1 MYNYRLYLKI
11 SSIILIV
18 LGGLRCISFFAS
30 LGDYSVLMSMPGYGG
45 TAMAFLLC
53 DALTSLG
60 AVFSGAV
67 GLSKCKQDKGLIIW
81 SILAFAVA
89 AAFLVNAFML
99 IANSSGEYSS
109 YSGRQGIVYMC
120 AVPLF
125 QALSYIG
132 IEKNW
137 AAKYQKYQ
145 KNSPDQDSSS
155 EEKK

>member
-1 MYNYRLYLKI
+1 M
-11 SSIILIV
+11 
-18 LGGLRCISFFAS
+18 
-30 LGDYSVLMSMPGYGG
+30 
-45 TAMAFLLC
+45 
-53 DALTSLG
+53 
-60 AVFSGAV
+60 
-67 GLSKCKQDKGLIIW
+67 
-81 SILAFAVA
+81 AFAVA